1 MLWWQHGLNMKLS
14 VYEVV
19 STGFESGFV
28 EIVPDSTTVG
38 AIHASAGGASTS
50 HTVVKHLKCV

>member
-1 MLWWQHGLNMKLS
+1 MKLS

-38 AIHASAGGASTS
+38 AIHATAGGTSTS
-50 HTVVKHLKCV
+50 NTVIKHLKCQSTAT